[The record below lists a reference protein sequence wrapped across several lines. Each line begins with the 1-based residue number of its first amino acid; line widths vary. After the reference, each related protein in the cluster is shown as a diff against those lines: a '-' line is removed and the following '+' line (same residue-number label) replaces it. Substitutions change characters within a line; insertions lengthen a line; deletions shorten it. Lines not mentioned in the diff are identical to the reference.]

1 MTIMEFDGYKAKRD
15 QDFPCGEQYWVY
27 KNQQLMGWIRFSLG
41 ILRVAHCATKT
52 SLASPFLFHE
62 CYGDDCVD
70 EFSTAKE
77 RRAALRKAIKLLERH
92 YGDNPDALR
101 IVAKIFP
108 GAVVDQSQEQ
118 LTIFKDLFHA

>member
-1 MTIMEFDGYKAKRD
+1 MQMQIDKYSIERD

-27 KNQQLMGWIRFSLG
+27 KDTKLMGWVRFSLG

-62 CYGDDCVD
+62 CYGDGCAD
-70 EFSTAKE
+70 EFSTGKE
-77 RRAALRKAIKLLERH
+77 RRAALRKAITLLEK
-92 YGDNPDALR
+92 YYKDSPDSLL
-101 IVAKIFP
+101 IIAKAFP
-108 GAVVDQSQEQ
+108 GTVVDQSQEQ